1 MPDLVLLIL
10 KYVFL
15 AILWIFVARAVRA
28 VLIELRPAKAPA
40 PARDRGAPVPAQ
52 PPPRKTKAKAKAPG
66 KAVVI
71 EGTGLKGKSFPLTGD
86 LTIGRSDQCQ
96 VKVEGDTYVSS
107 MHARIFQRDGSYM
120 VEDLGSTNGTYLNR
134 RRITAP
140 AALQRGDLV
149 KVGKTVLEMRK

>member
-1 MPDLVLLIL
+1 MPDLVLVIL

-28 VLIELRPAKAPA
+28 VLIELRPGQTAA
-40 PARDRGAPVPAQ
+40 PARSAPVAAA
-52 PPPRKTKAKAKAPG
+52 PPRKAKKTPG

-71 EGTGLKGKSFPLTGD
+71 EGGELRGKSFPLQGE
-86 LTIGRSDQCQ
+86 LTIGRSEQCH
-96 VKVEGDTYVSS
+96 VRVAGDTYVSS
-107 MHARIFQRDGSYM
+107 VHARIFPRDGSYM

-140 AALQRGDLV
+140 AELQRGDRV

>member
-28 VLIELRPAKAPA
+28 VLIELRPAKAAGRGGKPA
-40 PARDRGAPVPAQ
+40 AAVPSQ
-52 PPPRKTKAKAKAPG
+52 PPPRKSKTKKPPG
-66 KAVVI
+66 KAVVV
-71 EGTGLKGKSFPLTGD
+71 EGTSLKGKTFPLTGEI
-86 LTIGRSDQCQ
+86 TIGRSEQCQ
-96 VKVEGDTYVSS
+96 VRVEGDTYVSS
-107 MHARIFQRDGSYM
+107 VHARIFQRDGSYM

-140 AALQRGDLV
+140 AELQRGDHV